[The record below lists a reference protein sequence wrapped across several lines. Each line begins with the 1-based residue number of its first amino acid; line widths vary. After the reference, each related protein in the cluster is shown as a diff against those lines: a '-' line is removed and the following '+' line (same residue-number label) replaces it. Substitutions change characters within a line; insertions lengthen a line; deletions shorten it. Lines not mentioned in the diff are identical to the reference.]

1 MTQQYLPEHTGGR
14 KTGKRQKKLRRRRWV
29 KLVLLLA
36 LLWVALHLFSAH
48 GRTSMGQPF
57 SSSSTAKS
65 PLPFSADRVIEN
77 ADQIPEELLEL
88 AENNPETLDFVQQY
102 PELHDSHPDIDLSGE
117 ARSDSVPLL
126 LQWDTRWGY
135 ESYGSG
141 MIAWTGCGPTCL
153 SMAALYLTGNAAVT
167 PLEVA
172 HYAEESGYYVDGQGT
187 SWTLISEGAA
197 HFGLTAEELPLSEA
211 RMRQTLVDGG
221 LVICAMGPGDFTTTG
236 HYIVLTG
243 CNDEGFTVNDP
254 NSILRSGEVWDYET
268 LSGQIRNLWALF

>member
-1 MTQQYLPEHTGGR
+1 MTQQYLPEQTGGR
-14 KTGKRQKKLRRRRWV
+14 KPRKRRPKTRRRGWLRLALL
-29 KLVLLLA
+29 LVLLWGA
-36 LLWVALHLFSAH
+36 VNLF
-48 GRTSMGQPF
+48 GRAGR
-57 SSSSTAKS
+57 SSSSTGTAKGR
-65 PLPFSADRVIEN
+65 LPFSPNTVIEN
-77 ADQIPEELLEL
+77 ADEIPEELLEL

-102 PELHDSHPDIDLSGE
+102 PELHSTHPDIDLSEE
-117 ARSDSVPLL
+117 AQSGSVPLL

-172 HYAEESGYYVDGQGT
+172 HYAEENGYYAEGQGT
-187 SWTLISEGAA
+187 AWTLMSEGSA
-197 HFGLTAEELPLSEA
+197 HFGLSAEELPLSEA

-221 LVICAMGPGDFTTTG
+221 VVICAMGPGDFTTTG

-243 CNDEGFTVNDP
+243 CNSEGFTVNDP
-254 NSILRSGEVWDYET
+254 NSILRSGQVWDYDT